1 MWRPLFLTLFAA
13 LSASDVWA
21 SGSGRMSASRLAL
34 MRGHAHAARRSGDT
48 VTFELTH
55 GAQSVTW
62 VKRGELTGQQIPS
75 DAFTEDREVMGDM
88 APSGKS
94 TGAPSCNP
102 KCYWKCT
109 DPSCEDSCEPLC
121 TSPICQTRCPRI
133 NFMPLCKETCDH
145 PDCLVVC
152 PQNKCSSGHCPQCK
166 TLCGSPKCKV
176 ACDKPPDGCEAVCE
190 EPLCE
195 WKCKHSDSCE
205 APACKMICED
215 KLDCSDTND
224 KTNELLL
231 PPKKESEIPVGK
243 FQAKLS

>member
-1 MWRPLFLTLFAA
+1 MCMSVLVA
-13 LSASDVWA
+13 LAVSCAGA
-21 SGSGRMSASRLAL
+21 SGTTRLSKSRLAL
-34 MRGHAHAARRSGDT
+34 VRHAHAVRRDSEN
-48 VTFELTH
+48 FELAN
-55 GAQSVTW
+55 GAKSVSW
-62 VKRGELTGQQIPS
+62 VKRGELTKQIPS
-75 DAFTEDREVMGDM
+75 NAFTEDRQYMTDM

-102 KCYWKCT
+102 KCFWKCT
-109 DPSCEDSCEPLC
+109 DPTCEDTCEPLC

-133 NFMPLCKETCDH
+133 DFFPLCKESCDH

-205 APACKMICED
+205 APVCKMICED
-215 KLDCSDTND
+215 KLDCSETND
-224 KTNELLL
+224 KTNELLM
-231 PPKKESEIPVGK
+231 PEKKEGETPNGERFS
-243 FQAKLS
+243 AKLS